1 MVTLVLSAL
10 VSFLPEG
17 YRSWWPRAS
26 SADFRRATILSGLIE
41 AIGCLGLYVGR
52 YLFFIQYRVGTVAD
66 VAIKR
71 GAEEVLGS
79 PAVQY
84 GMGFTSLIEY
94 VIQPLSLAL
103 VYFIFEGAL
112 RTIAATVTEEYKG
125 TLPLYLVA
133 LVAGRVRRAQA
144 EKAMGPV
151 VEDEVHRYEGI
162 SYDLGIAS
170 CRPKKTW
177 DKLMTIAF
185 EEQFYEVFEEKT
197 GPPPRRYI
205 YLLRKKPGGK
215 VIRLIHHYRPD
226 EVLPEKKK

>member
-1 MVTLVLSAL
+1 MMTLVLGAL

-17 YRSWWPRAS
+17 YRNWWPRAS

-41 AIGCLGLYVGR
+41 TIGCLLLYAVR
-52 YLFFIQYRVGTVAD
+52 FLFFIQYRVGTVAD
-66 VAIKR
+66 VAIKQ
-71 GAEEVLGS
+71 GADEALGS
-79 PAVQY
+79 TAVQY

-94 VIQPLSLAL
+94 VFQPVSVAL
-103 VYFIFEGAL
+103 VYFAIEGAF
-112 RTIAATVTEEYKG
+112 RTLAATITEEMLG

-133 LVAGRVRRAQA
+133 LAAGRVKRAQA

-177 DKLMTIAF
+177 DKLMTIEF
-185 EEQFYEVFEEKT
+185 EEQFYEVFEEKS

-205 YLLRKKPGGK
+205 YLLRKKPGNK

-226 EVLPEKKK
+226 EVLPEKKE